1 MREEE
6 RDNATTNTTP
16 KGGTP
21 RRGLAMSLLAVC
33 AFVLF
38 YVSPWF
44 PEINNPNENV
54 RLYMTAALVEEGTY
68 RIDTIRERWGWV
80 NDAACVDADPH
91 GELHPCESRR
101 PAPGI
106 ERAYYSV
113 KAPGTSLLGV
123 PAYALY
129 HPLSGGDPD
138 QAVATW
144 ILRVS
149 ATGIPFFIFLVFFY
163 RWLGT
168 HTRSDFLRETVL
180 LSAALGSVLLGY
192 SYLFASHTTSAVT
205 AFGAFMLLYD
215 ARRER
220 AYATRW
226 WVAPGAGFLAAMATA
241 LEYPCFFVT
250 LTLCIYALFAL
261 RSPSRIALFALG
273 ALLPTIAVAHFQWA
287 AFGDPL
293 SPGHLFVETPSLRAG
308 HEEGFFGASRF
319 NSEAAKAFIWDRR
332 VGLVVMTPLTLLA
345 PIGLG
350 LLLRSSRA
358 RLEGAVVTLLCG
370 ATYFAICLMN
380 NWSGGW
386 SLGPRYL
393 VVLIPFLLWAALI
406 ALDRGLTRA
415 PRVTKS
421 VALGGLVASLAIAG
435 TLSVYYPHIPDD
447 ISHPLR
453 DLLPAIWH
461 ANLAPHTLLSLV
473 GARGNLTML
482 PLAAAFVLACML
494 PLRHL
499 TEARTKGRDVA
510 LVLAGAALF
519 ATLFIGYHL
528 VGQARA
534 ASDERAIVHVLR
546 TWSPR

>member
-1 MREEE
+1 MSETI
-6 RDNATTNTTP
+6 ASTTAAEGP
-16 KGGTP
+16 SRCGSG
-21 RRGLAMSLLAVC
+21 AMLLALC

-54 RLYMTAALVEEGTY
+54 RLYMTAALVEEGSY

-80 NDAACVDADPH
+80 NDAACVDTDPE

-101 PAPGI
+101 PAPGV

-129 HPLSGGDPD
+129 HRLSNGEVD
-138 QAVATW
+138 QASATW

-149 ATGIPFFIFLVFFY
+149 ATGLPFFCFLVFFY
-163 RWLGT
+163 RWLGG
-168 HTRSDFLRETVL
+168 HTRSDFLRETVF
-180 LSAALGSVLLGY
+180 LSAVLGSVLLGY

-226 WVAPGAGFLAAMATA
+226 WVAPLAGFLAAMTTA

-250 LTLCIYALFAL
+250 LTLCVYALFAI
-261 RSPSRIALFALG
+261 RRPTRVLFFVLG
-273 ALLPTIAVAHFQWA
+273 ALLPTLAVAHFQWV

-293 SPGHLFVETPSLRAG
+293 SPGHLFVETPGLRAG
-308 HEEGFFGASRF
+308 HEEGFFGASQF
-319 NSEAAKAFIWDRR
+319 HWEAARAFIWDRR
-332 VGLVVMTPLTLLA
+332 VGLAVMTPLTLLA
-345 PIGLG
+345 PLG
-350 LLLRSSRA
+350 LVLALRRA
-358 RLEGAVVTLLCG
+358 QTRLEGIVVATLCVI
-370 ATYFAICLMN
+370 TYVAICLMN

-421 VALGGLVASLAIAG
+421 IALGGLVASLALAG

-453 DLLPAIWH
+453 DLLPALWH

-482 PLAAAFVLACML
+482 PLAAALVVACLL

-499 TEARTKGRDVA
+499 IHHAPMRGRDVA
-510 LVLAGAALF
+510 LVLSGAALL

-528 VGQARA
+528 AGEARA
-534 ASDERAIVHVLR
+534 DSDERAIVHVLR